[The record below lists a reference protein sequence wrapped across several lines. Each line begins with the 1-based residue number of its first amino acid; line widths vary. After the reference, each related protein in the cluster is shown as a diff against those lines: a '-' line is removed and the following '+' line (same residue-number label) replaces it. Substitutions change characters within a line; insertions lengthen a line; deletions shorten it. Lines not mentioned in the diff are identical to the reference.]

1 MLEKTS
7 MELLGT
13 QKQEIIKNQIDNKYK
28 RKYSAEEKSSIYYT
42 KEKLKIQKL
51 KCL

>member
-7 MELLGT
+7 MEFLGS
-13 QKQEIIKNQIDNKYK
+13 QKQELIKNQLHDNYK